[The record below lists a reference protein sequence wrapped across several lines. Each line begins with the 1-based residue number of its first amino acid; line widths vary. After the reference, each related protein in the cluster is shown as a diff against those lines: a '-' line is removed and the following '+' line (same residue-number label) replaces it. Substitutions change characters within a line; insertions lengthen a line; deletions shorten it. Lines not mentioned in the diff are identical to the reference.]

1 MEERRKR
8 KMPDV
13 DIFQSLE
20 QDAKSQ
26 KEIPNDEKF
35 KQLNTLAKRFIDTKD
50 DISVAEENV
59 SKLKESLKQIKEND
73 LPDMMS
79 SLNMDQFKLTDG
91 TVIAIKD
98 DVFTS
103 IKADKNIEA
112 LQWLDDNGLGDIIKH
127 KISIS
132 FNRGDHEDAEKFKEM
147 FNGSFKQ
154 ELDEKST
161 VHPQTLKAT
170 VKEMVNNGQ
179 TLPDTLFNVYEAKIA
194 NVKIPKG
201 E

>member
-1 MEERRKR
+1 MA
-8 KMPDV
+8 DV

-20 QDAKSQ
+20 EDAKSQ

-50 DISVAEENV
+50 DIYVAEENV

-91 TVIAIKD
+91 TVISVKD
-98 DVFTS
+98 DVFAS
-103 IKADKNIEA
+103 IKSDKNVEA

-127 KISIS
+127 KISVS
-132 FNRGDHEDAEKFKEM
+132 FNRGEHEDAEKFKEM
-147 FNGSFKQ
+147 FDQSFKQ

-170 VKEMVNNGQ
+170 VKEMVHGGQ
-179 TLPDTLFNVYEAKIA
+179 TLPDNLFNVYEAKIA

>member
-1 MEERRKR
+1 MA
-8 KMPDV
+8 DV

-20 QDAKSQ
+20 EDAKSQ

-50 DISVAEENV
+50 DIYVAEENV

-91 TVIAIKD
+91 TVISVKD
-98 DVFTS
+98 DVFAS
-103 IKADKNIEA
+103 IKSDKNVEA

-127 KISIS
+127 KISVS
-132 FNRGDHEDAEKFKEM
+132 FNRGEHEDAEKFKDM
-147 FNGSFKQ
+147 FDKSFKQ

-170 VKEMVNNGQ
+170 VKEMVHGGH
-179 TLPDTLFNVYEAKIA
+179 TLHDNLFNVYEAKIA

>member
-1 MEERRKR
+1 MA
-8 KMPDV
+8 DV

-20 QDAKSQ
+20 EDAKRQ

-35 KQLNTLAKRFIDTKD
+35 KQLNTLAKSLVDTKN
-50 DISVAEENV
+50 DISEAEENV
-59 SKLKESLKQIKEND
+59 SKLKESYKQIREND
-73 LPDMMS
+73 LPDIMN

-91 TVIAIKD
+91 TVISVKD
-98 DVFTS
+98 DVFAS
-103 IKADKNIEA
+103 IKADKNVEA

-132 FNRGDHEDAEKFKEM
+132 FNRGEHEDAEKFKDM
-147 FNGSFKQ
+147 FDKSFKQ

-170 VKEMVNNGQ
+170 VKEMVNTGQ
-179 TLPDTLFNVYEAKIA
+179 TLPDNLFNVYEAKIA

-201 E
+201 EKNG

>member
-1 MEERRKR
+1 MA
-8 KMPDV
+8 DV

-20 QDAKSQ
+20 KDAKRQ

-91 TVIAIKD
+91 TVISIKD
-98 DVFTS
+98 DVFAS
-103 IKADKNIEA
+103 IKSDKNVEA

-127 KISIS
+127 KISVS
-132 FNRGDHEDAEKFKEM
+132 FNRGEHEDAEKFKE
-147 FNGSFKQ
+147 FFGKSFKQ

-170 VKEMVNNGQ
+170 AKEMVHSGQ
-179 TLPDTLFNVYEAKIA
+179 NLPDTLFNVYEAKIA

>member
-1 MEERRKR
+1 
-8 KMPDV
+8 MPDV

>member
-103 IKADKNIEA
+103 IKADKNVEA

>member
-1 MEERRKR
+1 MA
-8 KMPDV
+8 DV

-20 QDAKSQ
+20 EDAKRQ

-35 KQLNTLAKRFIDTKD
+35 KQLNTLAKSLVDTKN

-59 SKLKESLKQIKEND
+59 SKLKESYKQIREND
-73 LPDMMS
+73 LPDMMN

-91 TVIAIKD
+91 TVISVKD
-98 DVFTS
+98 DVFAS
-103 IKADKNIEA
+103 IKADKNVEA

-127 KISIS
+127 KISVS
-132 FNRGDHEDAEKFKEM
+132 FNRGEHEDAEKFKDM
-147 FNGSFKQ
+147 FDKSFKQ

-170 VKEMVNNGQ
+170 VKERVNTGQ
-179 TLPDTLFNVYEAKIA
+179 TLPDNLFNVYEAKIA

>member
-1 MEERRKR
+1 
-8 KMPDV
+8 MPDV

-103 IKADKNIEA
+103 IKADKNVEA

>member
-59 SKLKESLKQIKEND
+59 SKLKESLKQKRI
-73 LPDMMS
+73 
-79 SLNMDQFKLTDG
+79 
-91 TVIAIKD
+91 
-98 DVFTS
+98 
-103 IKADKNIEA
+103 
-112 LQWLDDNGLGDIIKH
+112 
-127 KISIS
+127 
-132 FNRGDHEDAEKFKEM
+132 
-147 FNGSFKQ
+147 
-154 ELDEKST
+154 
-161 VHPQTLKAT
+161 
-170 VKEMVNNGQ
+170 
-179 TLPDTLFNVYEAKIA
+179 DTK
-194 NVKIPKG
+194 
-201 E
+201 

>member
-1 MEERRKR
+1 MA
-8 KMPDV
+8 DV

-20 QDAKSQ
+20 QDAKRQ

-91 TVIAIKD
+91 TVISIKD
-98 DVFTS
+98 DVFAS
-103 IKADKNIEA
+103 IKSDKNVEA

-127 KISIS
+127 KISVS
-132 FNRGDHEDAEKFKEM
+132 FNRGEHEDAEKFKE
-147 FNGSFKQ
+147 FFGKSFKQ

-170 VKEMVNNGQ
+170 AKEMVHSGQ
-179 TLPDTLFNVYEAKIA
+179 NLPDTLFNVYEAKIA

>member
-1 MEERRKR
+1 
-8 KMPDV
+8 MPDV

-91 TVIAIKD
+91 TVISIKD

-103 IKADKNIEA
+103 IKADKNVEA

>member
-1 MEERRKR
+1 MA
-8 KMPDV
+8 DV

-20 QDAKSQ
+20 EDAKRQ

-35 KQLNTLAKRFIDTKD
+35 KQLNTLAKSLVDTKN

-59 SKLKESLKQIKEND
+59 SKLKESYKQIREND
-73 LPDMMS
+73 LPDMMN

-91 TVIAIKD
+91 TVISVKD
-98 DVFTS
+98 DVFAS
-103 IKADKNIEA
+103 IKADKNVEA

-132 FNRGDHEDAEKFKEM
+132 FNRGEHDDAEKFKEM
-147 FNGSFKQ
+147 FGQSFKQ

-170 VKEMVNNGQ
+170 AKEMVNSGQ
-179 TLPDTLFNVYEAKIA
+179 NLPDDFFSVYEAKVA

-201 E
+201 EKNG

>member
-1 MEERRKR
+1 
-8 KMPDV
+8 MPDV

-50 DISVAEENV
+50 DIYVAEENV